1 MALQKSPPTAGRR
14 RSKTSATANGT
25 PKGKKNG
32 FFANLGPGL
41 ITGAA
46 DDDPSGIS
54 TYSVTGAS
62 FGYAPLWT
70 ALFSFPLM
78 SAVQMMCARLGMVS
92 GRGLAGVIR
101 LHYPRWV
108 LWFAC
113 TLLIVANV
121 INIGADLGG
130 MAATTT
136 LITGIPTN
144 YLTPLYGAFILS
156 MLFWSSYHRIAS
168 IFKWLTLVL
177 FAYVVAAF
185 LAHPDWG
192 AVLRSTLV
200 PHVEWNSAYI
210 ATFVGILGTTI
221 SPYLFFWQ
229 ATQEVE
235 EEVDCGRTT
244 VKQRKG
250 ATDAELR
257 ASRTDVLTGM
267 FFSNMI
273 MYFIILTTAATLH
286 AHGQTHITTAQQ
298 AAEALRPVAGKGAYL
313 LFTLGIIGAGMLGVP
328 VLAGSTAYAVGEG
341 FGWKCSLKDT
351 PRTAPRFYAV
361 VGFAMLLGIALTY
374 WGIDAVSML
383 FWSAVVNGVLAP
395 PLIVLVVLLTSN
407 SKIMGKRVSSPLLRT
422 LGWIT
427 AAVMTFAA
435 IAMFATMG
443 S

>member
-1 MALQKSPPTAGRR
+1 MSHKLTA
-14 RSKTSATANGT
+14 SAAARK
-25 PKGKKNG
+25 PEQRPAKGEKKG

-78 SAVQMMCARLGMVS
+78 SAVQIMCARLGMVS
-92 GRGLAGVIR
+92 GRGLAGVLR
-101 LHYPRWV
+101 RRYPRWV
-108 LWFAC
+108 LWSAC

-121 INIGADLGG
+121 VNIGADLGG

-136 LITGIPTN
+136 LITGIPAP
-144 YLTPLYGAFILS
+144 YLTPLYGALIVGL
-156 MLFWSSYHRIAS
+156 LFWSSYRRIAS

-177 FAYVVAAF
+177 FAYVIAAF
-185 LAHPDWG
+185 LAHPNWG
-192 AVLRSTLV
+192 QVLRSTLV
-200 PHVEWNSAYI
+200 PHIEWSSSYI

-235 EEVDCGRTT
+235 EERDCGRNTIA
-244 VKQRKG
+244 QRKG
-250 ATDAELR
+250 ATDDELR
-257 ASRTDVLTGM
+257 SSRTDVLTGM
-267 FFSNMI
+267 FFSNLV

-286 AHGQTHITTAQQ
+286 AHGKTHITTAQQ
-298 AAEALRPVAGKGAYL
+298 AAEALRPLAGNGAYL
-313 LFTLGIIGAGMLGVP
+313 LFTLGVIGAGMLGVP
-328 VLAGSTAYAVGEG
+328 VLAGSTAYAVAEG
-341 FGWKCSLKDT
+341 FGWRSSLKDK
-351 PRTAPRFYAV
+351 PRVAPRFYAV
-361 VGFAMLLGIALTY
+361 VGVATLLGIALTY

-395 PLIVLVVLLTSN
+395 PLIVLVVLLTSDR
-407 SKIMGKRVSSPLLRT
+407 KVMGDRVNSPLLRT

-427 AAVMTFAA
+427 AAVMAFAA
-435 IAMFATMG
+435 VAMFVTMG